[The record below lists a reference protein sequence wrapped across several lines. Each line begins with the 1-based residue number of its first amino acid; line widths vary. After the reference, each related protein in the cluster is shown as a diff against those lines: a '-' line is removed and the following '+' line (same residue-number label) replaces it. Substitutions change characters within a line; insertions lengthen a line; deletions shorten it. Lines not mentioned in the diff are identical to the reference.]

1 MPRKIVFCGGG
12 GEQFLEEGALWPL
25 SATVRT
31 VLSERFPTVRAV
43 GIIAPTGP
51 ALVQAWQACLDEGR
65 KPLILH
71 YPTAKLSRI
80 YWQETISRSIQS
92 LSLDLLICVDLD
104 CTPEI
109 DGIPCLLLDELRPAR
124 SSRLNNS
131 LRAVINHF
139 RRAEVAGLNS
149 WRNGIILQMSSGTT
163 GYRKGM

>member
-1 MPRKIVFCGGG
+1 MSEIVFCGGA
-12 GEQFLEEGALWPL
+12 GEQRLEEGALWPL
-25 SATVRT
+25 TEILRT
-31 VLSERFPTVRAV
+31 MLSERFPTARAV

-51 ALVQAWQACLDEGR
+51 ALVQAWQACLDKGR

-92 LSLDLLICVDLD
+92 LSLDLLICADAA

-109 DGIPCLLLDELRPAR
+109 DGISCLLLDELGPPR

-131 LRAVINHF
+131 LRALINHF
-139 RRAEVAGLNS
+139 RRTESPEL
-149 WRNGIILQMSSGTT
+149 SSGL
-163 GYRKGM
+163 RRD